1 MSLNESKRINQL
13 KFIASI
19 FSMSLHEINEIMGFE
34 TLTMIFRR
42 VGEAA
47 GNNVVKR
54 LKGKYNSVEDFA
66 KLLISHVIE
75 PVLGGGKSTV
85 QVEGNKVTI
94 NLGACPYKNA
104 GFPIKNMSWFCEYT
118 EGLFDSAMRGAFPDK
133 KIETISG
140 DRISQNC
147 ATCKFDLTCT

>member
-19 FSMSLHEINEIMGFE
+19 FSMSLHEIKEIMGFE

-54 LKGKYNSVEDFA
+54 LKGKYNSVEEFT
-66 KLLISHVIE
+66 KLLMSSVIG
-75 PVLGGGKSTV
+75 PVLGEGKSKV
-85 QVEGNKVTI
+85 SVAGNKVTI
-94 NLGACPYKNA
+94 SLGACPYKNA
-104 GFPIKNMSWFCEYT
+104 GFPIKDMSWFCEYT
-118 EGLFDSAMRGAFPDK
+118 EGLFDSAMKAAFPDRK
-133 KIETISG
+133 VETVSS
-140 DRISQNC
+140 DRISKNC
-147 ATCKFDLTCT
+147 ATCKFDIST

>member
-19 FSMSLHEINEIMGFE
+19 FSMSLHEIKEIMGFE

-54 LKGKYNSVEDFA
+54 LKGKYNSVEEFT
-66 KLLISHVIE
+66 KLLMSSVIG
-75 PVLGGGKSTV
+75 PVLGEGKSKV
-85 QVEGNKVTI
+85 SVAGNKVTI
-94 NLGACPYKNA
+94 SLGACPYKNA
-104 GFPIKNMSWFCEYT
+104 GFPIKDMSWFCEYT
-118 EGLFDSAMRGAFPDK
+118 EGLFDSAMKAAFPDK
-133 KIETISG
+133 KVETVSS
-140 DRISQNC
+140 DRISKNC
-147 ATCKFDLTCT
+147 ATCKFDIST

>member
-19 FSMSLHEINEIMGFE
+19 FSMSLHEIKEIMGFE

-54 LKGKYNSVEDFA
+54 LKGQYNSVEEFS
-66 KLLISHVIE
+66 KLLMSSVIE
-75 PVLGGGKSTV
+75 PVLGESPKTTV
-85 QVEGNKVTI
+85 VVAGNKVTI

-104 GFPIKNMSWFCEYT
+104 GFPIKDMSWFCEYT
-118 EGLFDSAMRGAFPDK
+118 EGLFDSAIKSAFPDK
-133 KIETISG
+133 KVETVSS
-140 DRISQNC
+140 DRISKNC
-147 ATCKFDLTCT
+147 ETCKFDITT